1 MSLQTYVDAW
11 RHSVNAVLDL
21 DLTAD
26 DADRVTDLPGWSV
39 RDVVAHLVHLEE
51 VLADGSE
58 SARPDGP
65 KGLSAEY
72 TQAGVDAL
80 NDVPLP
86 DLLARLRAA
95 VDRRSAQLEVL
106 PDDPQAVAPSTL
118 AGTPWTWDTLLRNR
132 AIDAWMHEQD
142 LRRALGRSGNLDSP
156 GAHVAV
162 QSFRAA
168 LPFVVGKRAGA
179 PADHPVGV
187 VVTGAIPFTRTVAVG
202 EDGRA
207 GDTDADP
214 KTTLT
219 MDTES
224 FAILGGGRR
233 KPGQVPV
240 TVEGDTELAHRV
252 LTGLAVTP

>member
-21 DLTAD
+21 DLRSE
-26 DADRVTDLPGWSV
+26 DADRITDLPGWSV

-58 SARPDGP
+58 TARADGP

-80 NDVPLP
+80 RDVPLP

-106 PDDPQAVAPSTL
+106 PEDPNALAPSTPS
-118 AGTPWTWDTLLRNR
+118 GTPWSWDTLLRNR
-132 AIDAWMHEQD
+132 VIDAWMHEQD
-142 LRRALGRSGNLDSP
+142 LRRAIGRSGNLDSP
-156 GAHVAV
+156 GAHVTV

-168 LPFVVGKRAGA
+168 LPFVIGKRAGA
-179 PADHPVGV
+179 PAGHPVGV
-187 VVTGAIPFTRTVAVG
+187 VVTGQIPFSRTVAVDD
-202 EDGRA
+202 DGRA

-240 TVEGDTELAHRV
+240 TVEGDSELAHRV
-252 LTGLAVTP
+252 LTGLAITP